1 MIKLALLAVLVGVFV
16 TGCAPSVGKP
26 TVTGTVTYRERIA
39 LTSNAVVTVR
49 ISDVS
54 RADAPATVIGE
65 QVIKTEGK
73 QVPIPF
79 AVAYQASDIEEG
91 HRYSMQVRIED
102 GNGRLIYISDTIIPV
117 ITMGRPTSGIEIVV
131 VPVRGS

>member
-1 MIKLALLAVLVGVFV
+1 VIKLALLAVPLVLLA
-16 TGCAPSVGKP
+16 TGCVAPAGKP

-39 LTSNAVVTVR
+39 LTPKAVVTVR
-49 ISDVS
+49 IEDVS

-73 QVPIPF
+73 QVPLPF
-79 AVAYQASDIEEG
+79 AVAYQASDIVEN

-102 GNGRLIYISDTIIPV
+102 GNGRLIYISDTLIPV
-117 ITMGRPTSGIEIVV
+117 ITMGSPTSGIEIVV
-131 VPVRGS
+131 VPVRGG